1 MELFVAICLIVV
13 GLATGLL
20 GLKLFRVL
28 LPIAGLIIGATI
40 GFTGIQGIFGTGVT
54 STTIAVLVAVL
65 FGLILAVLSYAFFDI
80 AVVVLM
86 GAAVSSLFT
95 LIGLAFGLSA
105 NGFVIGLLSLSGF
118 IIGLIVAARSTLLAE
133 SLVTLVTA
141 FVGAGLVLG
150 GVFVLS
156 SGVPLADMQA
166 NGVISSVAAHIS
178 SSAWWVLVWIAG
190 AVIMRFVQLRTLF
203 LELFP
208 EAFSYTGQ
216 STK

>member
-1 MELFVAICLIVV
+1 MGLFVAICLIVV

-28 LPIAGLIIGATI
+28 LPIAGLILGATI
-40 GFTGIQGIFGTGVT
+40 GFAGIQGIFGTGVT

-65 FGLILAVLSYAFFDI
+65 FGLVLAVLSYAFFDI

-118 IIGLIVAARSTLLAE
+118 VIGLIVAARSALLAE

-141 FVGAGLVLG
+141 LVGAGLVLG

-156 SGVPLADMQA
+156 SGVSLADMQA
-166 NGVISSVAAHIS
+166 NGVISSIATHVS

-208 EAFSYTGQ
+208 EELSYTSQ